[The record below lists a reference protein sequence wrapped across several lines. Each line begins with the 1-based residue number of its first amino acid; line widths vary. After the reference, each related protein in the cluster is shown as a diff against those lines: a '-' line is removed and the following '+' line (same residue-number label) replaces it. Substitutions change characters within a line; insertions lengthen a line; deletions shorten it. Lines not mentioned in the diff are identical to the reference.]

1 MEIKRGEWELEEDLA
16 ILDHVYRKNNSW
28 SEIMKEMNHTRT
40 EHMIKNR
47 YKFLINQEKVRK
59 GRGESVALQKAL
71 LRTKRKMNFPGD
83 KKLGDLRKI
92 RNSDKEL
99 KSG

>member
-1 MEIKRGEWELEEDLA
+1 
-16 ILDHVYRKNNSW
+16 
-28 SEIMKEMNHTRT
+28 MKELNHTRT

-47 YKFLINQEKVRK
+47 YKYLINQEKVRK

-71 LRTKRKMNFPGD
+71 LKTKRKMNLPGK

-92 RNSDKEL
+92 RNSDKSL